1 MSVYLDESKDW
12 RFIVTD
18 RTSETITMLDTIASE
33 RNLQFTLNG
42 PAQFSCRV
50 PSDDPRVNILFT
62 DGEPFVEEGT
72 RFIYGFRRE
81 DGLTE
86 WVCRFAGTAQ
96 LLEDATRTEDGQT
109 HIVAYDPWQ
118 YLFSRFCRL
127 LAVRQGDLVYSPG
140 LIGADGYPYEDAQP
154 ATILLQQLNILWS
167 APFYDTLSPDWTTF
181 GLEIGTF
188 ETNLPTIDYDIQQG
202 MSIGQLMTDLTA
214 GGNCDI
220 TITPVYD
227 PVAKPGILGA
237 LNLVRKAGSYKPTAV
252 FAWDKPGRS
261 LTGVSRLRDGTKR
274 ANSILYYGAQGGAP
288 VPPSADTNSQ
298 AVYGLYED
306 EQFFPEVIQPKMYDW
321 LNGLAAFGVSLR
333 KDGAITVT
341 VDPAP
346 ARSPRPFQDY
356 NLGDWMPLLWS
367 ANLREESILVQRVVG
382 IPIVLSDNGVEQI
395 DQLLVIVSD
404 TDQPEGFPGG
414 MYLPGTAGVDPA
426 IEVAGL
432 ASNARRIRGGTTAG
446 FIRPFRRGT

>member
-18 RTSETITMLDTIASE
+18 RDSATITMLDTIASD
-33 RNLQFTLNG
+33 RTLQFTLNA
-42 PAQFSCRV
+42 PAQFACRV

-72 RFIYGFRRE
+72 RFVYGFRRE
-81 DGLTE
+81 DTTTQ
-86 WVCRFAGTAQ
+86 WICRFAGISQ

-109 HIVAYDPWQ
+109 HLVAYDPWQ
-118 YLFSRFCRL
+118 YLHSRFCRA
-127 LAVRQGDLVYSPG
+127 LALAPDAIVYSAG
-140 LIGADGYPYEDAQP
+140 LIGAEGYPYEQAQP
-154 ATILLQQLNILWS
+154 ATILREQLNILVS
-167 APFYDTLSPDWTTF
+167 PPLYDTLSPDWTEF
-181 GLEIGTF
+181 GLEMGTF
-188 ETNLPTIDYDIQQG
+188 EDDLPPVDYTIPQG
-202 MSIGQLMTDLTA
+202 TSIGQLMTELA
-214 GGNCDI
+214 ASGRCDI

-227 PVAKPGILGA
+227 PVFRPGILGEI
-237 LNLVRKAGSYKPTAV
+237 NLVARAGSYKPTAV

-274 ANSILYYGAQGGAP
+274 ANSILYYGGQGGAP
-288 VPPSADTNSQ
+288 VPPAENTTSQ
-298 AVYGLYED
+298 ATYGLYED
-306 EQFFPEVIQPKMYDW
+306 DQFFPKAIQPSMYDW
-321 LNGLAAFGVSLR
+321 LNGLAADEVDLR

-382 IPIVLSDNGVEQI
+382 IPIVLSDNGVETI

-404 TDQPEGFPGG
+404 TDQPEGFAGG
-414 MYLPGTAGVDPA
+414 TYVTGGAGVDPA
-426 IEVAGL
+426 IENAGI
-432 ASNARRIRGGTTAG
+432 ASNARAVQRGTTAG
-446 FIRPFRRGT
+446 FTRPFRVGS

>member
-12 RFIVTD
+12 RFVVTD
-18 RTSETITMLDTIASE
+18 RTSATITMLDTIGSD
-33 RNLQFTLNG
+33 RRLDFTLNA
-42 PAQFSCRV
+42 PAKFECRV

-62 DGEPFVEEGT
+62 DGEPYVEEGT
-72 RFIYGFRRE
+72 RLVYGFRRE

-86 WVCRFAGTAQ
+86 WVCRFAGTLQ
-96 LLEDATRTEDGQT
+96 QLEDATRTEDGQT

-118 YLFSRFCRL
+118 YLFSRFCRAL
-127 LAVRQGDLVYSPG
+127 EIDPATFLYAPV
-140 LIGADGYPYEDAQP
+140 LIGADGYTYKNTQP
-154 ATILLQQLNILWS
+154 ETILREQLNILTD
-167 APFYDTLSPDWTTF
+167 APAYSSLFPDWSQF
-181 GLEIGTF
+181 GLTMGTF
-188 ETNLPTIDYDIQQG
+188 ETGLPNIDYSIQQG
-202 MSIGQLMTDLTA
+202 TSIGQLMTDLA
-214 GGNCDI
+214 AMGICDI

-227 PVAKPGILGA
+227 PVTSPGILGRIS
-237 LNLVRKAGSYKPTAV
+237 LVAKAGSYKPTAV

-274 ANSILYYGAQGGAP
+274 ANKIIYYGGQGGAP
-288 VPPSADTNSQ
+288 VPPAENTTSQ
-298 AVYGLYED
+298 AAYGLYED
-306 EQFFPEVIQPKMYDW
+306 EQFFPETIQPFMYAW
-321 LNGLAAFGVSLR
+321 LNALAADEVDLR

-356 NLGDWMPLLWS
+356 GLGDWMPMLWS

-382 IPIVLSDNGVEQI
+382 IPIILSDDGVETV

-414 MYLPGTAGVDPA
+414 MYVPGGAGVDPA
-426 IEVAGL
+426 IETAGL
-432 ASNARRIRGGTTAG
+432 ASNARQVRAGTTAG
-446 FIRPFRRGT
+446 FRSRS